1 MALNRFIMAV
11 VFFVLTATVANA
23 YTLVM
28 RNGRRVEIPNE
39 FTVTGSTLT
48 YEVGQGIQMT
58 HQLSGID
65 IAATERANREASG
78 SFLARAS
85 APAQV
90 VAPPTQAQPRAQ
102 RSITNRDLEGYRRTR
117 IESELAYDKRRK
129 ELGLPSAEQQRME
142 FAALEQRTRN
152 QLMGMRSNDES
163 AEQYWRSRAS
173 TLRSEEATTLAQMN
187 YVRQRLEEIASAQ
200 SVNAFPTL
208 NSFGNG
214 PFLNFPL
221 QNGWGPSLNSGLTI
235 GINTGGINTG
245 HRNAGNRRFPFGN
258 NRYNRFRGN
267 RGRFIDLF
275 GGNVWATPYQTYD
288 YSYERAELANQLD
301 ELQMRNA
308 ALRVRWRELE
318 DEARRAGAYPG
329 WLRP

>member
-1 MALNRFIMAV
+1 MPVNRFMMAV
-11 VFFVLTATVANA
+11 VFLVLTATVASA

-48 YEVGQGIQMT
+48 YAVGSGIQMT

-65 IAATERANREASG
+65 IAATERANREAPG

-85 APAQV
+85 APAQA
-90 VAPPTQAQPRAQ
+90 VAPAVQAQPRAQ

-129 ELGLPSAEQQRME
+129 ELGLPSTQQQRME
-142 FAALEQRTRN
+142 FAALEERTRN
-152 QLMGMRSNDES
+152 QLLGMRADDQS
-163 AEQYWRSRAS
+163 AEQYWRTRAS
-173 TLRSEEATTLAQMN
+173 ALRTEDATTQAQIS
-187 YVRQRLEEIASAQ
+187 YVRQRLDEIASTQ
-200 SVNAFPTL
+200 SANVIPAVNA
-208 NSFGNG
+208 FGNG
-214 PFLNFPL
+214 PFMNFPFPGL
-221 QNGWGPSLNSGLTI
+221 TSNGFGNSGLNI
-235 GINTGGINTG
+235 GINTG
-245 HRNAGNRRFPFGN
+245 HQNRRFGN
-258 NRYNRFRGN
+258 NRFNRFRGN

-275 GGNVWATPYQTYD
+275 GGNVWQLPYQPYD
-288 YSYERAELANQLD
+288 YSSERAELANQLD

-308 ALRVRWRELE
+308 SIRVRWRELE

>member
-1 MALNRFIMAV
+1 MPINRFMMAV
-11 VFFVLTATVANA
+11 VFLVLTVTVANA

-48 YEVGQGIQMT
+48 YAVGSGIQMT
-58 HQLSGID
+58 FQLSGID
-65 IAATERANREASG
+65 IAATERANREAPG

-85 APAQV
+85 GPAQAIAPA
-90 VAPPTQAQPRAQ
+90 PQAQPRAQ

-129 ELGLPSAEQQRME
+129 ELGLPSTDQQRMD
-142 FAALEQRTRN
+142 FAALEERTRN
-152 QLMGMRSNDES
+152 QLLGMRADDQS

-173 TLRSEEATTLAQMN
+173 ALRTEDTTTQAQIS
-187 YVRQRLEEIASAQ
+187 YVRQRLDEIASAQ
-200 SVNAFPTL
+200 SANVFPAG
-208 NSFGNG
+208 SAFGNG
-214 PFLNFPL
+214 PFMNFPFPGL
-221 QNGWGPSLNSGLTI
+221 ATNGFGTSLLNSGLTI
-235 GINTGGINTG
+235 GINTGHQNMG
-245 HRNAGNRRFPFGN
+245 HRRFGN
-258 NRYNRFRGN
+258 NRFNRFRGN

-275 GGNVWATPYQTYD
+275 GGNVWQLPYQPYD

-301 ELQMRNA
+301 ELQLRNA
-308 ALRVRWRELE
+308 SIRVRWRELE

>member
-1 MALNRFIMAV
+1 MAPNRFIMAV
-11 VFFVLTATVANA
+11 VFLVLTATVANA
-23 YTLVM
+23 YTIVM

-39 FTVTGSTLT
+39 FTITGATLT
-48 YEVGQGIQMT
+48 YEVGNGIQMT
-58 HQLSGID
+58 FQLSGID
-65 IAATERANREASG
+65 IAATERANREQPG

-85 APAQV
+85 GPAQA
-90 VAPPTQAQPRAQ
+90 VAQPAQAQPRAQ

-129 ELGLPSAEQQRME
+129 ELGLPSAEQQRLE

-152 QLMGMRSNDES
+152 QLMGMRADDES

-173 TLRSEEATTLAQMN
+173 SLRSEEATTVAQIN
-187 YVRQRLEEIASAQ
+187 YVRQRLDEIASAQ
-200 SVNAFPTL
+200 SFNAFPTL

-214 PFLNFPL
+214 PFLNFPG
-221 QNGWGPSLNSGLTI
+221 QNGLGSSLFNSGLQVVI
-235 GINTGGINTG
+235 GNT
-245 HRNAGNRRFPFGN
+245 GNRRFRN
-258 NRYNRFRGN
+258 NGRFNRFRGN
-267 RGRFIDLF
+267 RGRFFDPF
-275 GGNVWATPYQTYD
+275 GGNVWALPYQTYD
-288 YSYERAELANQLD
+288 YSQERAELANQLD

-308 ALRVRWRELE
+308 ALRVRWHELE

>member
-1 MALNRFIMAV
+1 MALNRFFV
-11 VFFVLTATVANA
+11 VVLFLVLTATVANA

-48 YEVGQGIQMT
+48 YEVGSGIQMT
-58 HQLSGID
+58 FQLSGID
-65 IAATERANREASG
+65 IAATERANREAAG

-90 VAPPTQAQPRAQ
+90 VAPAAQAQPRAQ
-102 RSITNRDLEGYRRTR
+102 RSITNRDLEGYRRAR

-142 FAALEQRTRN
+142 FSALEQRTHN
-152 QLMGMRSNDES
+152 QLMSMRNNDES
-163 AEQYWRSRAS
+163 GEQYWRSRAS
-173 TLRSEEATTLAQMN
+173 SLRSEEATTLAQIN
-187 YVRQRLEEIASAQ
+187 YVRQRLDEIASAQ
-200 SVNAFPTL
+200 SSFNAIPTL

-214 PFLNFPL
+214 PFLNFPW
-221 QNGWGPSLNSGLTI
+221 QNGLGPSLLNSGLQVVI
-235 GINTGGINTG
+235 GNT
-245 HRNAGNRRFPFGN
+245 GNRRYGN
-258 NRYNRFRGN
+258 NGRFNRFRRN
-267 RGRFIDLF
+267 RGPFVDLF